1 MKIIHS
7 ENSALPAYERI
18 VLTDGKKYPL
28 HWHGN
33 IEVIFVEKGSIRL
46 AIRKRSYDVLEGEF
60 AVINSSDHHAY
71 HIGYS
76 VKSTV
81 LHIFSFSPI
90 MVSSISKLRLN
101 VSYIAKNE
109 DIDRL
114 ELRNYLQSAMKGY
127 IHECGAKSDYSD
139 ALTGSYVIQL
149 LLNLQKTYIE
159 KEDKGTT
166 INVEYEH
173 LFNNFMYNYDKNSV
187 GEKTMGKFQLIL
199 DYLDKNFNDTGL
211 TLTTLS
217 EISSL
222 SECYISE
229 LFTIIVGIKFKQYLN
244 TLRINYALRLLS
256 MSEITISGAAYDSG
270 FETIRT
276 FNSAFKR
283 LKGVTPS
290 EYINGLRGKND
301 VSGIITEIR
310 NLCAENMKGAG
321 IVSYFPGGCDIRL
334 CDDPCGNRGKVFG
347 IFASNESKTWTTFN
361 VPMLFKAG
369 KKYHISFD
377 VYYLD
382 DAKGNA
388 CFKNTIGTNLFYAE
402 TDGDAVAHSGCG
414 TTGST
419 GDGWIHCDGEMCV
432 SDKYVPGLYD
442 KFSIFGNPANNV
454 GVNYLLDNICCYEM

>member
-1 MKIIHS
+1 MKIIHR
-7 ENSALPAYERI
+7 ENSDLPEYERI
-18 VLTDGKKYPL
+18 VLTEGKKYPL

-33 IEVIFVEKGSIRL
+33 IEIIFVEKGSIRL

-60 AVINSSDHHAY
+60 AVINSCDHHAY

-76 VKSTV
+76 VRNAV
-81 LHIFSFSPI
+81 LHIFSFSPLT
-90 MVSSISKLRLN
+90 VSSISKLRLN
-101 VSYIAKNE
+101 VSYIAKNV
-109 DIDRL
+109 DIDKL
-114 ELRNYLQSAMKGY
+114 ELRSFLQGAMRGY
-127 IHECGAKSDYSD
+127 IHESEAKTEYSD
-139 ALTGSYVIQL
+139 ALTTSYVVQL

-173 LFNNFMYNYDKNSV
+173 LFNNFMYNYEKNSV
-187 GEKTMGKFQLIL
+187 SEKTMSKFQLIL

-217 EISSL
+217 GISSL

-256 MSEITISGAAYDSG
+256 MSETTISGAAYDSG

-301 VSGIITEIR
+301 VSGITTEIK
-310 NLCAENMKGAG
+310 NLGAENIKSTG
-321 IVSYFPGGCDIRL
+321 IISYFPGGCDIRL
-334 CDDPCGNRGKVFG
+334 SDDPDGKRGKVFG

-369 KKYHISFD
+369 KRYHISFD

-402 TDGDAVAHSGCG
+402 SDGDAVSHSGCG
-414 TTGST
+414 TCGST
-419 GDGWIHCDGEMCV
+419 GEGWIHSEGEMFV
-432 SDKYVPGLYD
+432 SENYIPGLYD

-454 GVNYLLDNICCYEM
+454 GVNYLLDNICCYEI